1 MFEFLFRFL
10 FFAYLYHA
18 LNTVLVKTYWQIGQQ
33 IVEFEQNGNTKD
45 IYGKSILE
53 NLSKDLSFQHGK
65 GFSLS
70 NLERIRQ
77 FYIVYPISAELLH
90 QLDWTR
96 FVELMKIDDPMER
109 SFYEKQSLTCPKFLK
124 SEYTNTRH

>member
-33 IVEFEQNGNTKD
+33 IVEFEQNGNTKA

-77 FYIVYPISAELLH
+77 F
-90 QLDWTR
+90 
-96 FVELMKIDDPMER
+96 
-109 SFYEKQSLTCPKFLK
+109 
-124 SEYTNTRH
+124 

>member
-1 MFEFLFRFL
+1 M
-10 FFAYLYHA
+10 
-18 LNTVLVKTYWQIGQQ
+18 KTYWQIGQQ
-33 IVEFEQNGNTKD
+33 IVEFEQNGNTKA

-77 FYIVYPISAELLH
+77 F
-90 QLDWTR
+90 
-96 FVELMKIDDPMER
+96 
-109 SFYEKQSLTCPKFLK
+109 
-124 SEYTNTRH
+124 